1 MATTTSTK
9 LDKRDLKT
17 PDEFLSRGSKAAVY
31 IAENATMV
39 IGGTL
44 LVLVIIAA
52 FFGWMHQQRLREID
66 ASGKLFQGEKLLGGA
81 DATSRM
87 FGMAM
92 PGQVSDEDRKKAIEI
107 FDDVATEFA
116 GSAAA
121 RRARLRSGDVHLE
134 LGENDAAIAAYEQAL
149 AGAGSE
155 EVFYA
160 RNGIGHA
167 FEAKKSWDDAA
178 ASYRKLT
185 DDDGQGMRDVA
196 TIDLARALI
205 RGGKSE
211 EARTLL
217 SGFAE
222 KFPDSSLKDTA
233 DKELLKVGGSI
244 ATPTPA
250 PEAEAPSIKVE

>member
-17 PDEFLSRGSKAAVY
+17 PDEFLSRGSKVAIY

-44 LVLVIIAA
+44 VVLLSIAA
-52 FFGWMHQQRLREID
+52 GFGWVHQQGQREVE
-66 ASGKLFQGEKLLGGA
+66 ASGRLFAGEKLLGA
-81 DATSRM
+81 SDATSRM

-92 PGQVSDEDRKKAIEI
+92 PGQVTEDDKKKAIGLFEQ
-107 FDDVATEFA
+107 VAVDFP
-116 GSAAA
+116 GSAAG
-121 RRARLRSGDVHLE
+121 RRARLRAGDVHLE
-134 LGENDAAIAAYEQAL
+134 LGENDAAIASYEQAL

-155 EVFYA
+155 ETFYA

-178 ASYRKLT
+178 ASYRKLV
-185 DDDGQGMRDVA
+185 DDETQGMRDVA
-196 TIDLARALI
+196 TIDLGQALI
-205 RGGKSE
+205 RGGKAE

-217 SGFAE
+217 SAFAE

-233 DKELLKVGGSI
+233 DKELVKVGGPI

-250 PEAEAPSIKVE
+250 VEEPSIKVE